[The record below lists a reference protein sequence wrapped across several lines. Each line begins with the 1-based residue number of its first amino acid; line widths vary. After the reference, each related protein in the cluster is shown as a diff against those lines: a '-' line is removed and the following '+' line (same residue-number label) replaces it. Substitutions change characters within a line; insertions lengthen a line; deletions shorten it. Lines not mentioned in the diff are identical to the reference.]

1 MPEAAVSK
9 HLHIPMHSEVC
20 LSQPWSRTVG
30 DLLQIPQWF
39 IKINAWV
46 TPPSQ
51 HTHSSTLPKPY
62 PLSYLFTDRSVCV
75 CVAITGW
82 ANAARQRGSSVT
94 VMDGTS
100 SPLLPLTCWLGPMP
114 YSWDLGQERDAERFK
129 NILRNSLGCQPS
141 CQVVLSKESEAIQG
155 CGRKQKGQF
164 FSLPCFMW
172 LRTSREQNRLLTGV
186 VFAHLNLS
194 FSLMQSQ

>member
-1 MPEAAVSK
+1 
-9 HLHIPMHSEVC
+9 MHSEVC

-39 IKINAWV
+39 LKINAWATPLPNTH
-46 TPPSQ
+46 TPPPSPSP
-51 HTHSSTLPKPY
+51 T
-62 PLSYLFTDRSVCV
+62 RSLTCLLTGACV

-172 LRTSREQNRLLTGV
+172 LGTSWEQNRLLTGV

-194 FSLMQSQ
+194 FSLMQS